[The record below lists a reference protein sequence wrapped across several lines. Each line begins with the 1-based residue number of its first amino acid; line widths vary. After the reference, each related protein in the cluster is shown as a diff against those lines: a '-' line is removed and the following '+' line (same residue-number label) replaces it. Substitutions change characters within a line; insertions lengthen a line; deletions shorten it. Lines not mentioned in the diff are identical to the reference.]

1 MDFLDDPFADPVV
14 TKAPPTGRFQPKAKP
29 RPKKGPLAAV
39 RPVITKATKEPPS
52 TSVPHDSVLDK
63 SVQLNDL
70 VEVLSDAP
78 QNSSLTDY
86 ESSGKTS
93 VEATDLT
100 GSAVIEHSEIAGL
113 STTEA
118 GCHDETSTQD
128 ASSIQNEEEL
138 SDFLNVSFASA
149 SLLRP
154 CNVQTSPDESI
165 DKTFQDTDFQ
175 IDVEQLEAGDFS
187 CLDSIDIT
195 TEGAS
200 AFEKRAVKFQP
211 KPKAQIDRRKKDLVK
226 DSSHLPLKLPS
237 ENQYTAR
244 DGSIHA
250 EELETDSDVL
260 RMRPDGNFSLDSS
273 AYQPDA
279 VVFEDTDSLM
289 PENLPQQASREDHG
303 ETNSN
308 DALGSFAKS
317 VDEGFLSGFEGNE
330 NGYELLNG
338 INGGFNDNNSSY
350 DRAPDESAP
359 NRDENNDGDH
369 LAVETSQKKRPRKS
383 KKVAAENKK
392 PARKRKKAAQE
403 LDKPIEKP
411 PKKFPRATRRKRCVD
426 KALLEVP
433 DDELDLQRVP
443 IRDLIILAEYKERR
457 DRKEAAAVML
467 PPTSER
473 IDDLPPEDPPYYD
486 HNEAYGYDQD
496 GETFDNPSTFEVQK
510 DTGYFNYQSFM
521 TKEPRIRWTKQDTVL
536 LYKAL
541 SQFGRNY
548 SMIQQLFPGRTRD
561 QIKLKC
567 DNERRINPIRFE
579 DAWTS
584 RTQDLSCFKL
594 VIKSLEEQAAEDAKM
609 DKDDSVCITGE
620 EEGPEEVLNT
630 HDDVANSKQKEEGR
644 VVNQEPDKHQV
655 ESPPKS
661 YYSEEEEIDW
671 SSYKS
676 EL

>member
-1 MDFLDDPFADPVV
+1 
-14 TKAPPTGRFQPKAKP
+14 
-29 RPKKGPLAAV
+29 
-39 RPVITKATKEPPS
+39 
-52 TSVPHDSVLDK
+52 
-63 SVQLNDL
+63 
-70 VEVLSDAP
+70 
-78 QNSSLTDY
+78 
-86 ESSGKTS
+86 
-93 VEATDLT
+93 
-100 GSAVIEHSEIAGL
+100 
-113 STTEA
+113 
-118 GCHDETSTQD
+118 
-128 ASSIQNEEEL
+128 
-138 SDFLNVSFASA
+138 
-149 SLLRP
+149 
-154 CNVQTSPDESI
+154 
-165 DKTFQDTDFQ
+165 
-175 IDVEQLEAGDFS
+175 
-187 CLDSIDIT
+187 
-195 TEGAS
+195 
-200 AFEKRAVKFQP
+200 
-211 KPKAQIDRRKKDLVK
+211 
-226 DSSHLPLKLPS
+226 
-237 ENQYTAR
+237 
-244 DGSIHA
+244 
-250 EELETDSDVL
+250 
-260 RMRPDGNFSLDSS
+260 PDGNFSLDSS

-279 VVFEDTDSLM
+279 AVFEDTDSLM
-289 PENLPQQASREDHG
+289 PENLPLQREDHG

-403 LDKPIEKP
+403 LDEPIEKP
-411 PKKFPRATRRKRCVD
+411 PKKFPRATRRKRIVD

-443 IRDLIILAEYKERR
+443 IRDLIILAEYKERQN
-457 DRKEAAAVML
+457 RKEAAADMP

-486 HNEAYGYDQD
+486 DNETYGYDQD

-521 TKEPRIRWTKQDTVL
+521 TKEPRMRWTKQDTEL
-536 LYKAL
+536 FYQAL
-541 SQFGRNY
+541 SQFGSDL
-548 SMIQQLFPGRTRD
+548 SMIQQLFPGRTRH
-561 QIKLKC
+561 QIKLKYKKE
-567 DNERRINPIRFE
+567 ERQNPMRLH
-579 DAWTS
+579 DALTS
-584 RTQDLSCFKL
+584 RRQDLSHFEL
-594 VIKSLEEQAAEDAKM
+594 VIKRLEEQAAEDAKM

-630 HDDVANSKQKEEGR
+630 HDDVVNSKKKEEGGA
-644 VVNQEPDKHQV
+644 VDQEPDKRQV
-655 ESPPKS
+655 EIPPKS

>member
-39 RPVITKATKEPPS
+39 RPVITKATKEPPL
-52 TSVPHDSVLDK
+52 TSVPQDSVLDK
-63 SVQLNDL
+63 SVQSNDL
-70 VEVLSDAP
+70 LGKGKTSDAP

-86 ESSGKTS
+86 ESSGNLLEKGKTS

-100 GSAVIEHSEIAGL
+100 GSAIIENSEIAGL

-118 GCHDETSTQD
+118 GCHDETSTQ
-128 ASSIQNEEEL
+128 NEEEL
-138 SDFLNVSFASA
+138 SDFPNVSFASA

-154 CNVQTSPDESI
+154 CNVQTAPDQSI

-195 TEGAS
+195 TEGAA

-211 KPKAQIDRRKKDLVK
+211 KPKAQIDRLTKDLVK
-226 DSSHLPLKLPS
+226 AASHLPLKLPS
-237 ENQYTAR
+237 ENQCTTG

-250 EELETDSDVL
+250 EEPDTDSDVL
-260 RMRPDGNFSLDSS
+260 NMRPDDNFSLDSS
-273 AYQPDA
+273 EYQPDA
-279 VVFEDTDSLM
+279 VDFEDTDTLM
-289 PENLPQQASREDHG
+289 PENLLQQSGEDHG

-317 VDEGFLSGFEGNE
+317 VDKGFLSGFEGNE

-350 DRAPDESAP
+350 DRAPDKSAP

-411 PKKFPRATRRKRCVD
+411 PKKFPRATRRKRIVD

-433 DDELDLQRVP
+433 EDELDLQRVP

-457 DRKEAAAVML
+457 ARKEAAADMP

-473 IDDLPPEDPPYYD
+473 IEDLPPEDPPYYD
-486 HNEAYGYDQD
+486 DNETYGYDQD

-510 DTGYFNYQSFM
+510 DTGYFNYHSFM
-521 TKEPRIRWTKQDTVL
+521 TKEPRMRWTKQDTEL
-536 LYKAL
+536 FYKAL
-541 SQFGRNY
+541 SQFGPNF
-548 SMIQQLFPGRTRD
+548 SMIQQLFPGRTRN
-561 QIKLKC
+561 QIRYKYK
-567 DNERRINPIRFE
+567 NEDPLRLH
-579 DAWTS
+579 DALTS
-584 RTQDLSCFKL
+584 RTQDLSYFKL
-594 VIKSLEEQAAEDAKM
+594 VIKRLEEQAAQDAKM

-630 HDDVANSKQKEEGR
+630 YDDVVNSKQKEEGGAAD
-644 VVNQEPDKHQV
+644 QEPNKRQV
-655 ESPPKS
+655 ERPPKS